1 MRLALDH
8 RVCTPFLTLYN
19 PTEMPKARTLLL
31 AVALATAP
39 VASAQTQPAAPT
51 WELMPDGRM
60 QLVDPAQQPPLRE
73 PTLDRVE
80 DMIRNRQEG
89 AARRLLINW
98 IRRNKTSAVRDRA
111 VFLLGQANFLLNK
124 RMNAFY
130 NYDELLDLYPASR
143 YFYSALQRQY
153 DIADAY
159 LDGYRD
165 KFLGIPL
172 FDSTIQA
179 TEMLFRIQQR
189 APGSPLAEKALLR
202 TADYYY
208 ADAEYDLAEDTYAAY
223 VRSYPR
229 SPYLPR
235 VRLRQAFSALAQFR
249 GVLFDATPVIDAR
262 QQLVNLAE
270 DYPQI
275 AREENVPAL
284 LARIDAALSKKL
296 LATADF
302 YRRTNKPTASAYH
315 CRYLL
320 QKFPQSPEAQ
330 TARERLAR
338 MPAATA
344 APSTQP
350 ATRSEGR

>member
-1 MRLALDH
+1 
-8 RVCTPFLTLYN
+8 
-19 PTEMPKARTLLL
+19 MPKARFLPL
-31 AVALATAP
+31 ALALALATAP
-39 VASAQTQPAAPT
+39 LAFAQTQPTPPT
-51 WELMPDGRM
+51 WELRDGGRW
-60 QLVDPAQQPPLRE
+60 QLADPSAQAPLQE

-80 DMIRNRQEG
+80 EMLRNRQGG
-89 AARRLLINW
+89 AAKKLVINW
-98 IRRNKTSAVRDRA
+98 IKRNKDSPVRDRA

-124 RMNAFY
+124 RINAFY
-130 NYDELLDLYPASR
+130 NYDEVLDLYPASR
-143 YFYSALQRQY
+143 YFYPALARQY

-159 LDGYRD
+159 LSGYRD
-165 KFLGIPL
+165 RFLGIPL
-172 FDSTIQA
+172 FDGTTEA
-179 TEMLFRIQQR
+179 TEMLFRIQSR

-208 ADAEYDLAEDTYAAY
+208 ADAEYDLAEDAYAQY

-249 GVLFDATPVIDAR
+249 GILFDATPVIDAR
-262 QQLVNLAE
+262 QQLVNLSE
-270 DYPQI
+270 DYPQL

-284 LARIDAALSKKL
+284 LARIDAALSRKL

-315 CRYLL
+315 YRYLV

-338 MPAATA
+338 LPADVSTPAIPST
-344 APSTQP
+344 APSTRP
-350 ATRSEGR
+350 EAR